1 MRLDTISRI
10 EQFMTDALLSSPLI
24 PLGVNVIRLAATEDE
39 EGIAVMAR
47 TIVVRYTGS
56 TVNVTNIAPLA
67 TQRAMEFEVT
77 LAAQSYLTQTG
88 HDYVT
93 QMCAGCYNT
102 LNNQV
107 PMNCGVEVMEPL
119 HLNTERFEGLT
130 ENSQYVYS
138 QTWSLLVQEINPV
151 FAVDP
156 CVQRGNC
163 SYLFPSNSVSTILP
177 GDVLLGAML
186 YAPVYPPPDGVNY
199 DPALCGVSVKGSDLV
214 YRVQPTEVFL
224 ANWEDYNLVST
235 DVLDSSG
242 KLLKVNI
249 YEKATGALFGN
260 YMASNCDRRGVIQIG
275 GNQPAVN
282 GNWIGGMYRSP
293 IGQVGNPGESAGPE
307 VLKPVF
313 AAKNGYGFVA
323 VNRATIF
330 SDPTTPGSAVG
341 TVKYGQL
348 FTTEAGVEL
357 VVDGVTYNFIGGTTL
372 GKAWIKVIDF
382 RLITSYD
389 PGKNC
394 EEPVISEGVPEG
406 VNPLQTGPLE
416 GCE

>member
-56 TVNVTNIAPLA
+56 TVNVTNISPLA

-130 ENSQYVYS
+130 ENSQYVYN

-177 GDVLLGAML
+177 GDVLLGPQL
-186 YAPVYPPPDGVNY
+186 YAPVYPPPDGVDY
-199 DPALCGVSVKGSDLV
+199 DPELSGVLVKGDDLV
-214 YRVQPTEVFL
+214 YKVQPTEVFL

-235 DVLDSSG
+235 DVLDASG
-242 KLLKVNI
+242 KLLKVSI
-249 YEKATGALFGN
+249 YNKATGAMFGN
-260 YMASNCDRRGVIQIG
+260 YQAANSEGRGVIQIG
-275 GNQPAVN
+275 GDQSASNS
-282 GNWIGGMYRSP
+282 NWIGGLYRSP
-293 IGQVGNPGESAGPE
+293 VGDVGNPSASAGPE

-313 AAKNGYGFVA
+313 AVKNGYGFV
-323 VNRATIF
+323 NTQRATIYT
-330 SDPTTPGSAVG
+330 DPTSSTAATSS
-341 TVKYGQL
+341 VKFGQL

-357 VVDGVTYNFIGGTTL
+357 VAGGVTYNYIGGTSL
-372 GKAWIKVIDF
+372 GKAWIKAIDF
-382 RLITSYD
+382 RLVTSYD

-394 EEPVISEGVPEG
+394 EEPNISEGVPEG

>member
-56 TVNVTNIAPLA
+56 SINVINIAPLA
-67 TQRAMEFEVT
+67 TERSMEFEVT
-77 LAAQSYLTQTG
+77 LAAQSYLTQSG

-107 PMNCGVEVMEPL
+107 PMNCGVEIMEPL
-119 HLNTERFEGLT
+119 HLNNESFQGLT
-130 ENSQYVYS
+130 EQSQYVYTQS
-138 QTWSLLVQEINPV
+138 WSLKVQEINSL
-151 FAVDP
+151 FAIDP

-163 SYLFPSNSVSTILP
+163 SYLFPAESVSTILP
-177 GDVLLGAML
+177 GDVLLGPQL
-186 YAPVYPPPDGVNY
+186 YSPVLPPPAGVDY
-199 DPALCGVSVKGSDLV
+199 DPEFCGVKVSGDDLV
-214 YRVQPTEVFL
+214 YIVDTNQTFL
-224 ANWEDYNLVST
+224 VNWQNYNLVST
-235 DVLDSSG
+235 DVLDTTG

-249 YEKATGALFGN
+249 YEKATGDLFGN

-282 GNWIGGMYRSP
+282 GNWIGGLYRSP
-293 IGQVGNPGESAGPE
+293 VGQVGNPSESAGPE

-313 AAKNGYGFVA
+313 AAKNGYGFVV
-323 VNRATIF
+323 VNRATIY
-330 SDPTTPGSAVG
+330 SDPTSSDAAVG

-357 VVDGVTYNFIGGTTL
+357 VSDGVAYSYIGGTSL
-372 GKAWIKVIDF
+372 GKAWIKKIDF
-382 RLITSYD
+382 QEIKWD
-389 PGKNC
+389 PAKNC
-394 EEPVISEGVPEG
+394 IGPEVSAGVPEG
-406 VNPLQTGPLE
+406 STSPFKTGRIE
-416 GCE
+416 ECE

>member
-1 MRLDTISRI
+1 
-10 EQFMTDALLSSPLI
+10 MTDALLSSPLI

-56 TVNVTNIAPLA
+56 SVNVTNISPLA
-67 TQRAMEFEVT
+67 VERNMEFEVT
-77 LAAQSYLTQTG
+77 LTAQSYLTQTG

-107 PMNCGVEVMEPL
+107 PMDCGVEVMEPL
-119 HLNTERFEGLT
+119 HLVSEQFEGLT
-130 ENSQYVYS
+130 ENSQYVYT
-138 QTWSLLVQEINPV
+138 QRWSMRVQEINAV
-151 FAVDP
+151 FAMDP

-163 SYLFPSNSVSTILP
+163 SYLFPSESVSTILP

-186 YAPVYPPPDGVNY
+186 YAPVLPPPPGIDY
-199 DPALCGVSVKGSDLV
+199 DPEMCGVRLSGNDLV
-214 YRVQPTEVFL
+214 YRADPDVLFL
-224 ANWEDYNLVST
+224 ANWENYNLVST
-235 DVLDSSG
+235 GVLDTSG
-242 KLLKVNI
+242 KLLKVSI
-249 YEKATGALFGN
+249 YDKTTGDLFGS
-260 YMASNCDRRGVIQIG
+260 YMAANCEGRGVIQIG

-293 IGQVGNPGESAGPE
+293 IGDVGNPSAAGGPE
-307 VLKPVF
+307 VLKPVY
-313 AAKNGYGFVA
+313 AVKNGYGFVNT
-323 VNRATIF
+323 NRATIYT
-330 SDPTTPGSAVG
+330 DPTSSTAATTS
-341 TVKYGQL
+341 VKFGQL

-357 VVDGVTYNFIGGTTL
+357 VSNGVTYNYIGGTTL
-372 GKAWIKVIDF
+372 GKAWIKAIDF

-394 EEPVISEGVPEG
+394 EEPSISAGVPEG
-406 VNPLQTGPLE
+406 VSPLKTGPLD